1 MSSFDSEPL
10 YRSLPRLPD
19 LGHLRDEAKSLK
31 KICASGDAGAIA
43 FIDFHRGKPSSAVK
57 LADAQFALARSYGF
71 KSWPRLKAYVEAQC
85 RSPEER
91 AALLLQSLFGD
102 NHLLLQELYDRRDSL
117 PASDFFVAAAL
128 GNVAVVESMLA
139 ADSAWASRVGG
150 PMQTQAIT
158 YAAHARFSLTDHTYP
173 ARQQRIVTLLL
184 SHGADPSSFAR
195 EQSAGRT
202 RWWAP
207 VSPLWLLSPAWKQP
221 RSRSCCSMQEP
232 PPTMAN
238 RCITHRSCRT
248 PAAWNFC
255 SPPVC
260 RTRVGSFASGGRW
273 IPKIPAALAVY
284 LRNGTNPNHL
294 DWALFRNRSLRIIQ
308 LLIEH
313 GADPNRLTED
323 YWLLERIRGLTPV
336 QVAERGGMVDAVSYL
351 LANGAAD
358 NRTPGDRLIGACA
371 RADQEAARAI
381 VEAHPDIVG
390 TLTGLDHSNI
400 ATFAR
405 ESRLGSVQLML
416 DVGFDIEARAD
427 DLDAT
432 ALHYAATKGDVPMLR
447 LLLAHGA
454 NLEVKHKYGGTAL
467 GTAIYCAASFRNE
480 ERRYAESVRLLLEA
494 GSKATDEQLE
504 FAVENDLD
512 DVADVLK
519 AHGVSL

>member
-195 EQSAGRT
+195 EQSAGE
-202 RWWAP
+202 
-207 VSPLWLLSPAWKQP
+207 Q
-221 RSRSCCSMQEP
+221 
-232 PPTMAN
+232 
-238 RCITHRSCRT
+238 
-248 PAAWNFC
+248 
-255 SPPVC
+255 
-260 RTRVGSFASGGRW
+260 GGGRLSALYGCCRQPGNTA
-273 IPKIPAALAVY
+273 IAKLLLDAGATTDDGESLYHASELPDTGCLELLFAAGVPDAGREFCIRRALDSENPAALAVY